1 MSVIV
6 FRLNGVEFEEA
17 EAVRQLLTSEDIA
30 FYETSEGR
38 FGVSLAAIWLHQ
50 DDDFDRA
57 RALIDEYQQQRSQ
70 CRPEPISLWQ
80 RFKLAPVQCVVLVLA
95 VIALIYWSI
104 MPFLVL

>member
-17 EAVRQLLTSEDIA
+17 EAVRQLLSSENID
-30 FYETSEGR
+30 FYETSAGR
-38 FGVSLAAIWLHQ
+38 FGMSLAAIWLHE

-57 RALIDEYQQQRSQ
+57 RALIDDYQWQRSQ
-70 CRPEPISLWQ
+70 YRPEPISLWQ
-80 RFKLAPVQCVVLVLA
+80 RFKLAPMQFVVLVLA
-95 VIALIYWSI
+95 VIALVYWSI